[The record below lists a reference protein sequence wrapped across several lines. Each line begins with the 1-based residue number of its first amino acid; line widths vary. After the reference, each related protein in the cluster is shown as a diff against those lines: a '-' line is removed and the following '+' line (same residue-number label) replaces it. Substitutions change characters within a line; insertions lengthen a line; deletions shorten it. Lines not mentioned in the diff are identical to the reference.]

1 MVMVASHH
9 HHRSHFR
16 QIEKRLIDDLLC
28 LRSRRRGIED
38 VSRHQDQV
46 DLVGSGDAGNLS
58 EHLTMLIFS

>member
-1 MVMVASHH
+1 
-9 HHRSHFR
+9 
-16 QIEKRLIDDLLC
+16 LIDDLLC